1 MKGRILIAGLATL
14 LSLQGCEGDMWIYE
28 LPVPPPK
35 MVLSFALA
43 NDMPWQGTVTSTAPI
58 LDLYKTDYVND
69 AEVRLYE
76 DGIYF
81 MTINADQWMEGRYW
95 SDQHLP
101 QPGKRYSVEVKTD
114 KFGMA
119 TASYVHPSIVT
130 PASFDYRIIGPSPVW
145 PDADDIEFI
154 LEFDDPAGL
163 DFYEVMM
170 QVRDEHGNSLI
181 FNLENP
187 DPSYTDT
194 DIDLAEDSGFI
205 LDDKLFE
212 GKTARLVFHGMQ
224 LLNGPSEEEMKWK
237 AYIVEIRHF
246 SPEYHDYLVSYVQQL
261 NARNDPYAQ
270 PVKIMS
276 NVKNGLGVFAGFT
289 RSVTEYEIN

>member
-1 MKGRILIAGLATL
+1 MKGRILIAI
-14 LSLQGCEGDMWIYE
+14 LSMFLILQGCEGDMWIYE

-58 LDLYKTDYVND
+58 LDLYNTEYVDD

-81 MTINADQWMEGRYW
+81 MTIDADQWMEGRYW

-101 QPGKRYSVEVKTD
+101 QPGKRYSIEVKTN
-114 KFGMA
+114 KFGTA
-119 TASYVHPSIVT
+119 TASYAHPSIVT
-130 PASFDYRIIGPSPVW
+130 PASFNYRIIGPSPVW
-145 PDADDIEFI
+145 HDAEDVEFTI
-154 LEFDDPAGL
+154 EFDDPEGL
-163 DFYEVMM
+163 DFYEILMVA
-170 QVRDEHGNSLI
+170 RDENGSTLI
-181 FNLENP
+181 FNLESP
-187 DPSYTDT
+187 DPSYTDN
-194 DIDLAEDSGFI
+194 DIDFASNSGFI

-212 GKTARLVFHGMQ
+212 GKRARLVFHGMQ
-224 LLNGPSEEEMKWK
+224 LLNGPSGEDQKWK
-237 AYIVEIRHF
+237 AYIVEIKHF
-246 SPEYHDYLVSYVQQL
+246 SPEYHDYLVSFIEQM

-270 PVKIMS
+270 PVKIIS

-289 RSVTEYEIN
+289 RSITEYEIN